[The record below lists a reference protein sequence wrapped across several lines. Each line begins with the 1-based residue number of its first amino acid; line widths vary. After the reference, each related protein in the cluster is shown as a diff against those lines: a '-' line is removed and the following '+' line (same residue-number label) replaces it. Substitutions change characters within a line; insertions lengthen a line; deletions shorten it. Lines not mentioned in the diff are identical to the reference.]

1 MANLLRMAKS
11 GSDWTAVQF
20 CAYNIIV
27 ELQDVPT
34 FFGVD
39 PLPQVAVAGE
49 LLKHV
54 TADEMVDTKNTKLLK
69 YMEMAKNPL
78 FGEFAIV
85 DFAAYLLSLLGYD
98 APVSRYQVGMQ
109 VCSFSLL
116 PICGQEC
123 LATVDVHIQ
132 DDQNI
137 ILLLVQEMQHM
148 ERN

>member
-11 GSDWTAVQF
+11 GSDWTVVQF

-54 TADEMVDTKNTKLLK
+54 TADEMVDTKNIKLLK

-98 APVSRYQVGMQ
+98 VPDYS
-109 VCSFSLL
+109 
-116 PICGQEC
+116 
-123 LATVDVHIQ
+123 
-132 DDQNI
+132 
-137 ILLLVQEMQHM
+137 
-148 ERN
+148 

>member
-69 YMEMAKNPL
+69 YMEMAKNLL

-98 APVSRYQVGMQ
+98 APDTRLVCRYAAFL
-109 VCSFSLL
+109 CSPS
-116 PICGQEC
+116 
-123 LATVDVHIQ
+123 VD
-132 DDQNI
+132 
-137 ILLLVQEMQHM
+137 
-148 ERN
+148 RNVL